1 MVILLRII
9 TKNNFGKGKCKCLE
23 LILLCYLLII
33 IYVEYFLPV
42 HYFLSIKSLI
52 HSKYK
57 YV

>member
-1 MVILLRII
+1 MVNLLRII
-9 TKNNFGKGKCKCLE
+9 TKNNFGKGKYKCLE

-33 IYVEYFLPV
+33 IYVENFLPV
-42 HYFLSIKSLI
+42 YYFLSIKSF